1 MCMKYKMDK
10 TKLLQVRV
18 SDDDLNKLD
27 HIAASEKRTRSDVIR
42 LLIAKGVNNGQSEKN
57 AV

>member
-1 MCMKYKMDK
+1 MKYKMDK